1 LLKFNF
7 ARIAR
12 YPAPLRLVIFI
23 FVLLLLWLPVAAPIN
38 WWVDDKNLVNILT
51 LPLLYGAFI
60 FLLRLWGK
68 YVYRQP
74 HLLQEYGLVKTRQ
87 NGRELLV
94 GLGIG
99 VVSVLGLFLVEGWL
113 GWLWWR
119 QYQISL
125 GQVLWWRLVVEGLIV
140 ALAYGFAEELLFRG
154 WLLDELQRDYRPHV
168 VLWADAFIFATLH
181 FIKPPSEA
189 IATLPQFPALVL
201 LGLTLVWARCGSG
214 RLGLPIG
221 LHAGLVWGYYVINV
235 GQMVQYNDRISQWLT
250 GINRNPL
257 AGGMGLL
264 FLGALSLG
272 VRNFSRKSR

>member
-1 LLKFNF
+1 MSK
-7 ARIAR
+7 IAR
-12 YPAPLRLVIFI
+12 YPAPLRLIIFI
-23 FVLLLLWLPVAAPIN
+23 LILLLLWLPVAAPIN

-51 LPLLYGAFI
+51 LPVLYGAFI

-68 YVYRQP
+68 RVYRQP
-74 HLLQEYGLVKTRQ
+74 HLLQAYGLVKTRQ

-99 VVSVLGLFLVEGWL
+99 VASVLSLFLVEGWL

-119 QYQISL
+119 SPQA
-125 GQVLWWRLVVEGLIV
+125 LWGRFAIEGLAI

-154 WLLDELQRDYRPHV
+154 WLLDELQRDYRPCI
-168 VLWADAFIFATLH
+168 VLWANAFIFATLH

-189 IATLPQFPALVL
+189 IRTLPQFPALVL
-201 LGLTLVWARCGSG
+201 LGLTLVWAKRCGKG

-221 LHAGLVWGYYVINV
+221 LHAGLIWGYYAINV
-235 GQMVQYNDRISQWLT
+235 GQMVQYSDRVSEWLT
-250 GINRNPL
+250 GVDGNPL

-264 FLGALSLG
+264 FLGAITLSMKRLARQELSL
-272 VRNFSRKSR
+272 VDRR